1 MTVISLHKLVTNLL
15 LRRRYPLAY
24 YIDFLVYVKDGLAT
38 LAKDHEIICSR
49 YRRIEL
55 NDNHAIPIP
64 NDYMDYI
71 SVSVMMGQRLH
82 PLVEESSLNLIPN
95 YDTNFDI
102 QPYSSGVATDTASQQ
117 YSGYQSP
124 YWWGVNW
131 NSYGEDTGRMFGG
144 VGARVDTFKENRAR
158 NEIKINEDLNVT
170 EAVLEWAS
178 NGMDAD
184 SSTHID
190 WYAKDVLEA
199 YAMWQF
205 KEHNRTYSAGEA
217 ENERQKHI
225 QQVLI
230 YRAEKSDLTIN
241 KLKRLCQGNAIAVKY

>member
-1 MTVISLHKLVTNLL
+1 MRFCVINICLYTTFAFSILFGQSGDTLNRLDDFERRQGYWIIYGKDKQNTTCYKPEQKIEEGSYVNNKKNGVWKEYFCNGNFKNTLTFANGRPDGYAKMFYENGNL
-15 LRRRYPLAY
+15 
-24 YIDFLVYVKDGLAT
+24 K
-38 LAKDHEIICSR
+38 
-49 YRRIEL
+49 
-55 NDNHAIPIP
+55 
-64 NDYMDYI
+64 
-71 SVSVMMGQRLH
+71 
-82 PLVEESSLNLIPN
+82 EEGTWKINK
-95 YDTNFDI
+95 
-102 QPYSSGVATDTASQQ
+102 
-117 YSGYQSP
+117 
-124 YWWGVNW
+124 W
-131 NSYGEDTGRMFGG
+131 

-217 ENERQKHI
+217 ENERQKYI